1 MKTLNRWIIY
11 IVGMLILALGL
22 TLNTKSGLG
31 VSPIIS
37 MSYAVSEIW
46 HLNFGD
52 MTFLL
57 YTLFVIGELI
67 LHRGKYLINDLGQLP
82 LSLIFS
88 RVLNLY
94 SALIPHQAAQEPLW
108 KNLLVLL
115 LAIVCTGIGAA
126 FTVNMRLVPN
136 PGDGIVAALGEKTGR
151 EQGVA
156 KNIFDVCCV
165 ASTCTLGLIAAG
177 HVVGIGLGTLVAM
190 VGVGRVI
197 SLVNHISRERICRA
211 AGLLEPAV

>member
-11 IVGMLILALGL
+11 TFGMLILALGL
-22 TLNTKSGLG
+22 TLNTKAGLG

-37 MSYAVSEIW
+37 FSYAVSEIW

-52 MTFLL
+52 VTFFL
-57 YTLFVIGELI
+57 YAVFVVGELI
-67 LHRGKYLINDLGQLP
+67 LHRGKYLIHDLGQLP

-94 SALIPHQAAQEPLW
+94 SAFIPYQSAQEPFW

-115 LAIVCTGIGAA
+115 AAVVCTGIGAA
-126 FTVNMRLVPN
+126 ATVNMRLVPN
-136 PGDGIVAALGEKTGR
+136 PGDGIVAALGERIGK
-151 EQGVA
+151 EQGVT
-156 KNIFDVCCV
+156 KNLFDIGCV
-165 ASTCTLGLIAAG
+165 ASTCTLGLAAAG

-197 SLVNHISRERICRA
+197 SLVNHISRERMCQA
-211 AGLLEPAV
+211 AGLLEPAQ